1 MNTSLKDAISGA
13 IVHKNV
19 SKKVY
24 EFVKIGTSVAEIINL
39 IEREI
44 RMETKY
50 SPENPLKS
58 GIGFPIGIGINNCV
72 AHHTLNSES
81 VDYIL
86 TENDIVK
93 IDFGVHYNGM
103 IIDSAFT
110 IGLNSKFNE
119 LIDISKSLTNFAIK
133 SCGVDVILGEVGA
146 AIEEYIKSIDN
157 IFIDGKEMSIGV
169 MRDLSG
175 HMIKPFEIH
184 AGKAVP
190 NIKINYPVRMK
201 ENEFYAIEPF
211 VTTGRGVSIL
221 KEPSSHFMLKSG
233 ASGASGATNKLGE
246 VDKYIYNLVIKN
258 FSTMPFC
265 EKWLIKLIEKDSNIN
280 LLETLKKLEKKNI
293 LSSYPPIYDIDG
305 SYVAQHEHTIFI
317 RENAGIMV
325 LTKNDN
331 Y

>member
-1 MNTSLKDAISGA
+1 MNSSLKDAINGA
-13 IVHKNV
+13 IVHKTV

-24 EFVKIGTSVAEIINL
+24 EYVKIGASVADIINF
-39 IEREI
+39 IEMNVRI
-44 RMETKY
+44 ETKY
-50 SPENPLKS
+50 LPSNPLKA

-72 AHHTLNSES
+72 AHHTLNSNS
-81 VDYIL
+81 DNYIL
-86 TENDIVK
+86 TENDIIK

-110 IGLNSKFNE
+110 IGLNPSFNE
-119 LIDISKSLTNFAIK
+119 LIDISKSVTNFAIK
-133 SCGVDVILGEVGA
+133 QCGVDVILGEVGQN
-146 AIEEYIKSIDN
+146 IEEYVNSIDDITIN
-157 IFIDGKEMSIGV
+157 NKTYKLDV

-175 HMIKPFEIH
+175 HLIKPFQIH

-211 VTTGRGVSIL
+211 ITTGKGISIL
-221 KEPSSHFMLKSG
+221 KEPSSHFMLKNQM
-233 ASGASGATNKLGE
+233 NKKE
-246 VDKYIYNLVIKN
+246 TSKEKYIYDLIIKN

-265 EKWLIKLIEKDSNIN
+265 EKWLMKLINNEDNIDLFN
-280 LLETLKKLEKKNI
+280 ILNNLEKKNI
-293 LSSYPPIYDIDG
+293 ISSYPPIYDIDG
-305 SYVAQHEHTIFI
+305 SFVAQHEHTIFI
-317 RENAGIMV
+317 RENAGILV